1 MKRLFIA
8 VKIDENEKM
17 ISLLTDLRSRL
28 DGERISWVNSK
39 DMHITLAFLGNT
51 RNDKVTIIEQL
62 MTEAAAPVKPFEIEL
77 NGVSLF
83 SKRGDPRVIYF
94 KTAGCPELEGMRSR
108 LAEKLQESG
117 LYADTKAY
125 KPHVSAGRIKRV
137 TDREIIRKSVADFS
151 DTLILNQKVNAVFLY
166 ESILTQSGPVY
177 RVLKKVLLSR

>member
-8 VKIDENEKM
+8 VKIDESEKI
-17 ISLLTDLRSRL
+17 ISLLTDLRSKL
-28 DGERISWVNSK
+28 EGERISWVNSK

-51 RNDKVTIIEQL
+51 RNDKVSLIEQV

-94 KTAGCPELEGMRSR
+94 RTAGSPELEGMRSR
-108 LAEKLQESG
+108 MAEQLQNSD
-117 LYADTKAY
+117 LYSDSKVY
-125 KPHVSAGRIKRV
+125 KPHVSAGRIKKV
-137 TDREIIRKSVADFS
+137 TDRDLIRKSVAAFS
-151 DTLILNQKVNAVFLY
+151 DTFILKQKVNSVFLY

-177 RVLKKVLLSR
+177 KVLKEVLLSR